1 MKMRKRKWV
10 DLEMLVNNLDSVFKR
25 KVIINTWKRLIK
37 CANTNCPERR
47 STAQNIYDAFH
58 QMWKLFE
65 IRHVPLALVPRG
77 AKIPLPWHDH
87 ALTQNWLDNHFPL
100 ATTVRGQPTAS
111 AKTIHYKRPWSYF
124 VVQRDGKIIEYIDRI
139 RPVLR
144 ARGQLLSLLRQQAM
158 RSHRR
163 TYGEIM
169 FKFLWVLTINGELLV
184 TEEYTRS
191 HEDRYCNHGDLV
203 PASLSDYTN
212 KNASKNEAKS
222 YNIVQNVDIQGN
234 YRGIARMGGEL
245 VVSARSHTWLMNNIS
260 GYSLARITPQ
270 CRQIPSKRAFR
281 TSDASIEK
289 LRYES
294 LVELREYLGQ
304 FIMNMDQVIL
314 LSGDIAGQNLK
325 DGLNFIVHS
334 EKGIERVK
342 RYKITMADLLEIYF
356 KRFLSP

>member
-1 MKMRKRKWV
+1 
-10 DLEMLVNNLDSVFKR
+10 
-25 KVIINTWKRLIK
+25 
-37 CANTNCPERR
+37 
-47 STAQNIYDAFH
+47 
-58 QMWKLFE
+58 
-65 IRHVPLALVPRG
+65 
-77 AKIPLPWHDH
+77 
-87 ALTQNWLDNHFPL
+87 
-100 ATTVRGQPTAS
+100 
-111 AKTIHYKRPWSYF
+111 

-163 TYGEIM
+163 TYGEIL

-203 PASLSDYTN
+203 PASLSDY
-212 KNASKNEAKS
+212 AKKKPSNNVEES

-260 GYSLARITPQ
+260 GFSLARITPQ
-270 CRQIPSKRAFR
+270 CRQIPSKLAFR
-281 TSDASIEK
+281 TSDAIIGK
-289 LRYES
+289 LKYQS

-325 DGLNFIVHS
+325 DGLSFIVRS
-334 EKGIERVK
+334 ENGITRVK
-342 RYKITMADLLEIYF
+342 RFKITMSDLLDVYF
-356 KRFLSP
+356 KRFISLRGRSFVTKRLSST